1 MQIIKRDLWRDG
13 IHLQES
19 DKTLLKNFK
28 IAKNFINSI
37 NKFLSKTQSQG
48 PGVQHSV

>member
-1 MQIIKRDLWRDG
+1 MQNNEHDLWRDE

-19 DKTLLKNFK
+19 GKTL
-28 IAKNFINSI
+28 IAKNFIDSVNS
-37 NKFLSKTQSQG
+37 FLSKTQSQG